1 MARIEFHMAAK
12 KLALVVCT
20 LGLLQTSFASSERFW
35 VFSKPNKPTTE
46 ETWEDLSPE
55 EQQLLIK
62 RYQTLKEIPTNQST
76 QLQQRMEWFTQLPE
90 DEKQKMRDVWQK
102 MNTQERNTLR
112 KRMQNASSEERVSI
126 REEYLSKYAEH

>member
-1 MARIEFHMAAK
+1 MAAK

-35 VFSKPNKPTTE
+35 VFSKQNKPTTE

-112 KRMQNASSEERVSI
+112 KRMQNASIEERVSI

>member
-1 MARIEFHMAAK
+1 MAAK

-20 LGLLQTSFASSERFW
+20 LCLLQTSFAGSERFW
-35 VFSKPNKPTTE
+35 IFSKPNKPTTE
-46 ETWEDLSPE
+46 EAWDDLSPE
-55 EQQLLIK
+55 EQRVLIK
-62 RYQTLKEIPTNQST
+62 RYQSLKEIPTTQSS

-102 MNTQERNTLR
+102 MSTQERTTLR
-112 KRMQNASSEERVSI
+112 KRMQNASTEERVNI

>member
-1 MARIEFHMAAK
+1 MAAK

-20 LGLLQTSFASSERFW
+20 LGLLQTSFAGSERFW
-35 VFSKPNKPTTE
+35 IFSKQNKPTTE
-46 ETWEDLSPE
+46 EAWDDLSPE
-55 EQQLLIK
+55 EQRVLIK
-62 RYQTLKEIPTNQST
+62 RYQSLKEIPTTQSS

-102 MNTQERNTLR
+102 MSTQERTTLR
-112 KRMQNASSEERVSI
+112 KRMQNASTEERVNI

>member
-1 MARIEFHMAAK
+1 MAAK

-20 LGLLQTSFASSERFW
+20 LGLLQTSFAGSERFW

-46 ETWEDLSPE
+46 EAWDNLSPE
-55 EQQLLIK
+55 EQRVLIK
-62 RYQTLKEIPTNQST
+62 RYQSLKEIPTDQSS

-102 MNTQERNTLR
+102 MSTQERNSLR
-112 KRMQNASSEERVSI
+112 KRMQNASTEEKVNI
-126 REEYLSKYAEH
+126 REEYLSKYLEH

>member
-1 MARIEFHMAAK
+1 MAAK

-35 VFSKPNKPTTE
+35 FFSKPNKPTTE

-112 KRMQNASSEERVSI
+112 KRMQNASIEERVSI

>member
-1 MARIEFHMAAK
+1 MAAK

-20 LGLLQTSFASSERFW
+20 LGLLQTSFAGSERFW
-35 VFSKPNKPTTE
+35 IFSKPNKPTTE
-46 ETWEDLSPE
+46 EAWDDLSPE
-55 EQQLLIK
+55 EQRVLIK
-62 RYQTLKEIPTNQST
+62 RYQSLKEIPTTQSS

-102 MNTQERNTLR
+102 MSTQERTTLR
-112 KRMQNASSEERVSI
+112 KRMQNASTEERVNI